1 MQALLSFEQAPPL
14 AAPLR
19 FFLTAP
25 LFAVLAALL
34 LLWSG
39 PELFASRW
47 TGAALALTHL
57 ITVGFMLQ
65 VMLGAMLQ
73 ILPVVAG
80 ANISRPQRLATLVNA
95 AVAAGTLLLA
105 AGFLSYRPLLFE
117 LAAWSIGSGVALFIF
132 GAGQALYGV
141 PSTNPTIRGLK
152 LSLIGLA
159 VTVCL
164 GMLLAVA
171 LDGSPALPLLQL
183 TAIHLGWGF
192 VGWSVV
198 LLAAVAFVVVPMF
211 QMTPAYPEWFTRRFS
226 SSLLAVLLMWSSAD
240 IAGWQESSPWL
251 AALAVL
257 AVAAFAALTLQ
268 LQRRSKRARFDATQ
282 HYWRMAMLSTLA
294 ACSLWLAASSWPTTL
309 GERPE
314 WPLLCGVLVLFG
326 GFMSVIIGMLYK
338 IVPFLVWSHLQN
350 LGRGRVL
357 PPNMNK
363 VIAGPQLDRQM
374 QAHFVA
380 LALLLAAV
388 LWPEWFTY
396 PAGLALLLANAW
408 LLRNLL
414 AAVAFYRQQRLKI
427 EETLTLDSTAAA
439 AAR

>member
-1 MQALLSFEQAPPL
+1 MQALLSFEQAPPFT
-14 AAPLR
+14 APLR

-25 LFAVLAALL
+25 LFAMLAALL
-34 LLWSG
+34 VLWSG

-47 TGAALALTHL
+47 TPAALALTHL

-80 ANISRPQRLATLVNA
+80 ANISRPQLLATLVHL
-95 AVAAGTLLLA
+95 AVAAGALLLA
-105 AGFLSYRPLLFE
+105 AGFLSYQPLLFE
-117 LAAWSIGSGVALFIF
+117 LAALSIGCGVALFIF
-132 GAGQALYGV
+132 GAGHALYGV
-141 PSTNPTIRGLK
+141 PSTNPTILGLK

-171 LDGSPALPLLQL
+171 LDGALALPLMQL
-183 TAIHLGWGF
+183 TSIHLGWGF
-192 VGWSVV
+192 IGWSVV

-226 SSLLAVLLMWSSAD
+226 WSLFALLLLWSSVD
-240 IAGWQESSPWL
+240 IAGWQWSSPWL

-257 AVAAFAALTLQ
+257 TVAAFAALTLQ
-268 LQRRSKRARFDATQ
+268 LQSRSKRARFDATQ
-282 HYWRMAMLSTLA
+282 HYWRVAMLSTLA
-294 ACSLWLAASSWPTTL
+294 ACSLWLAASSWPPL
-309 GERPE
+309 GERSE
-314 WPLLCGVLVLFG
+314 WPLLCGVLALFG
-326 GFMSVIIGMLYK
+326 GFMSVMIGMLYK

-363 VIAGPQLDRQM
+363 VIAGAQLDRQM

-380 LALLLAAV
+380 VALLLAAV
-388 LWPEWFTY
+388 LWPEWLTY

-414 AAVAFYRQQRLKI
+414 AAVAFYRRQRLKI
-427 EETLTLDSTAAA
+427 VETLTLTSAAAA

>member
-1 MQALLSFEQAPPL
+1 MQALLSFDQAPPL

-25 LFAVLAALL
+25 LFAILAALL

-39 PELFASRW
+39 PDLFASRW

-80 ANISRPQRLATLVNA
+80 ANISRPELLATLVNA
-95 AVAAGTLLLA
+95 AVATGALLLA
-105 AGFLSYRPLLFE
+105 SGFLSYQPLLFE
-117 LAAWSIGSGVALFIF
+117 LAAVLIGSGVALFIV
-132 GAGQALYGV
+132 GAGHALYGV
-141 PSTNPTIRGLK
+141 PSTNATIGGLK
-152 LSLIGLA
+152 LSLLGLT
-159 VTVCL
+159 VTICL
-164 GMLLAVA
+164 GVLLAVA
-171 LDGSPALPLLQL
+171 LDGSLALPLMQL
-183 TAIHLGWGF
+183 TSIHLGWGF

-211 QMTPAYPEWFTRRFS
+211 QMTPAYPEWFAGRFS
-226 SSLLAVLLMWSSAD
+226 WTLLTLLVSWSVAD
-240 IAGWQESSPWL
+240 SAGWQWLSPWL
-251 AALAVL
+251 AAAAVL
-257 AVAAFAALTLQ
+257 AIAAFAALTLQ
-268 LQRRSKRARFDATQ
+268 LQGRSKRARFDATQ
-282 HYWRMAMLSTLA
+282 HYWRLAMLSTLA
-294 ACSLWLAASSWPTTL
+294 ACALWLAASSWPTL
-309 GERPE
+309 GEHSE
-314 WPLLCGVLVLFG
+314 WPLLCGVLALFG
-326 GFMSVIIGMLYK
+326 GFMSVMIGMLYK

-350 LGRGRVL
+350 LGRGRVF

-363 VIAGPQLDRQM
+363 VIAGHQLNRQM

-388 LWPEWFTY
+388 LWPEWFAY
-396 PAGLALLLANAW
+396 PAGLALLAANAW

-414 AAVAFYRQQRLKI
+414 AAVTFYRQQRLTI
-427 EETLTLDSTAAA
+427 EETLTRVSAAPA
-439 AAR
+439 EARQ